1 MSSIDPSIAALDNSL
16 AQAYDSLRKLEAGKS
31 IDIEKTIAELKAAAN
46 SARKLRALVSS
57 ELPNASWE
65 NRDELDA
72 LIGRNPE
79 KFQRNAGRWSFS
91 FLRLARD
98 SDG

>member
-1 MSSIDPSIAALDNSL
+1 MSSISPSIADLDNSL
-16 AQAYDSLRKLEAGKS
+16 AKAYESLQKLEAGKS
-31 IDIEKTIAELKAAAN
+31 IDIEKTIAELKAAAT
-46 SARKLRALVSS
+46 SAGKLRAMVST

-65 NRDELDA
+65 NREELDA

-91 FLRLARD
+91 FLRLAR
-98 SDG
+98 GQ